1 MNISLDINLSTYN
14 SISFLRSFKSFI
26 GFVFI
31 NVFFLKNTSILS
43 SCVYFVNLGINKEI
57 SWITWFINEC
67 DVYGLSLQC
76 TMILKKQ
83 LQVDYKRP
91 ILRQKVNIINEWV
104 CDVYGLSLQCT
115 MILKKQL
122 QVDYKRPILRQ
133 KVNIINEWVCDVYA
147 FSYDVNVFSS
157 SENGHKNHGGAIKS
171 EHYGVILTS

>member
-83 LQVDYKRP
+83 LQVDYKR
-91 ILRQKVNIINEWV
+91 
-104 CDVYGLSLQCT
+104 T
-115 MILKKQL
+115 
-122 QVDYKRPILRQ
+122 ILRQ

-171 EHYGVILTS
+171 EHYGVIEISPQQKQIISF